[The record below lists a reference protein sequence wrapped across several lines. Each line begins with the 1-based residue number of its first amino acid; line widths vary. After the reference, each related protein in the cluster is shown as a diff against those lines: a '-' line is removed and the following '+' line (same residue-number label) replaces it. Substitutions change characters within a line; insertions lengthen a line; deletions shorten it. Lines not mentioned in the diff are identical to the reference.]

1 MIANSKT
8 SAARS
13 YSTDDLETL
22 AREIFNGALPQL
34 PGDGTKR
41 RAALAKE
48 FVGAHLNVPG
58 VAKPDAAKLAVL
70 APTFK
75 AIAASRQVRV
85 DAFLAKLVPQPTV
98 GSVRQ
103 KLVAVL
109 GERALKA
116 NVLRAHHQV
125 ACVLVLLDAL
135 EGRDTAIDLHLADSG
150 QKLVARLDATFGK
163 AARESLLPRGPG
175 YLTEG
180 LALLTNLADAVA
192 DHQAVVVVAA
202 PKPAGKPAVRP
213 TAETIAAAVRAEA
226 DPAKRA
232 ALFAQLQT
240 VWNTKN

>member
-22 AREIFNGALPQL
+22 ARAIFNGALPKL
-34 PGDGTKR
+34 SGDGFKR
-41 RAALAKE
+41 RRQIAKEFAGAHLTVPGVCKADPAKVAALAPA
-48 FVGAHLNVPG
+48 FR
-58 VAKPDAAKLAVL
+58 
-70 APTFK
+70 
-75 AIAASRQVRV
+75 AIAAARQVRV

-125 ACVLVLLDAL
+125 ACALVLLDAL
-135 EGRDTAIDLHLADSG
+135 EGRDTAMDLNLTNSG
-150 QKLVARLDATFGK
+150 QRLVTRLDATFGK
-163 AARESLLPRGPG
+163 AARATLLPRGPG

-180 LALLTNLADAVA
+180 LALLSNLAEALA
-192 DHQAVVVVAA
+192 DHQAGVVVAA

-213 TAETIAAAVRAEA
+213 AAETLAAAVRAEA